1 MQNEKIIQMKE
12 LGEIY
17 GYEEN
22 IEIIIKILKFDK
34 KTRFVN

>member
-1 MQNEKIIQMKE
+1 MQNEKIIEMKE

-22 IEIIIKILKFDK
+22 IEILIKILKLDK

>member
-1 MQNEKIIQMKE
+1 MQNEKIIQIKQ

-17 GYEEN
+17 RYEEN
-22 IEIIIKILKFDK
+22 IEILIKILKHDK

>member
-22 IEIIIKILKFDK
+22 IEILIKILKFDK

>member
-1 MQNEKIIQMKE
+1 MENEKIIQMKE

-22 IEIIIKILKFDK
+22 IEILIKILKFDK